1 MWSNVDLYEPA
12 KKEWSSGFKM
22 GDDERE
28 RFQTVKVRE
37 LQDSIALSLPVIT
50 YNTKAQHTTT
60 FINRI
65 YKFYNSKPSL

>member
-1 MWSNVDLYEPA
+1 
-12 KKEWSSGFKM
+12 M